1 MHPEYLYNNDTQ
13 DISRRVS
20 ELAASNEPALCAHCQ
35 EVSRQ
40 TDTSSLSL
48 AKDCADRVNDANTT
62 LSIIGESLQ
71 NLTKSLLQNAGV
83 FRTQKGKKDF
93 SAVCRAITQIE
104 EASRRLLAQICAL
117 SATRSA
123 IASCVAEANRG
134 RHLLSLAM
142 GAVPVHARTPYAE
155 STERIKVAYA
165 RLTSLDGI
173 RGEAQAFYMTAVER
187 HLPAFMERVRVAAD
201 FNHGGEAL
209 DAGAIRTLCGELLV
223 VLNRAPKV
231 TF

>member
-1 MHPEYLYNNDTQ
+1 M
-13 DISRRVS
+13 
-20 ELAASNEPALCAHCQ
+20 
-35 EVSRQ
+35 
-40 TDTSSLSL
+40 
-48 AKDCADRVNDANTT
+48 NDANAT

-71 NLTKSLLQNAGV
+71 KLSKSLLQNAGV
-83 FRTQKGKKDF
+83 FGTQNAKKDF
-93 SAVCRAITQIE
+93 SAVCRAVTQIE
-104 EASRRLLAQICAL
+104 EARRQLLMQVCAL
-117 SATRSA
+117 SAVRSA

-134 RHLLSLAM
+134 LHLLPLAM

-165 RLTSLDGI
+165 RLTSLDGAI
-173 RGEAQAFYMTAVER
+173 GEAQAFYMTAVER
-187 HLPAFMERVRVAAD
+187 HLPAFMERIRNVAD

-231 TF
+231 TFWRILRRKVAKYIKFFYNIY

>member
-48 AKDCADRVNDANTT
+48 AKDCADRVNDANAT

-83 FRTQKGKKDF
+83 FRTQ
-93 SAVCRAITQIE
+93 
-104 EASRRLLAQICAL
+104 
-117 SATRSA
+117 
-123 IASCVAEANRG
+123 NRG

-165 RLTSLDGI
+165 RLTSLDAAA
-173 RGEAQAFYMTAVER
+173 GEAQVFYMTAVER